1 MCNQNQGFAKAG
13 MSLAS
18 WRGCTP
24 NGWNQ
29 MRWRKQSQAVR
40 GLVGQGGEHTGDSK
54 CNWKPL
60 EGSREKWACPD
71 LNICKKKKEKENF
84 PQAVMQKVD

>member
-1 MCNQNQGFAKAG
+1 

-29 MRWRKQSQAVR
+29 MRWRKQSQVVR

-71 LNICKKKKEKENF
+71 LNICKKKKIRKLPLGSYVEGRLKD
-84 PQAVMQKVD
+84 Q